1 MKKHIKS
8 ELTYD
13 SIISSTSKST
23 TENFKSNQH
32 DHRNNNNYYYLNE
45 NVIFA

>member
-1 MKKHIKS
+1 MKP

-13 SIISSTSKST
+13 SIISSTSEFT

-32 DHRNNNNYYYLNE
+32 DHRNNNNYYYINE
-45 NVIFA
+45 NVIFT